1 MVTILYF
8 QRTIRIKG
16 AISPAAIRMPKAETS
31 AQQGLG
37 QSPLPAS
44 TVRRSPFRDGTVYG
58 SRTRREGRMDRNT
71 TPTLSELLAD
81 PIVIAVM
88 TRDGIS
94 PDSIQQLFERL
105 RRSRRVQEQ
114 RLAA

>member
-1 MVTILYF
+1 ME
-8 QRTIRIKG
+8 K
-16 AISPAAIRMPKAETS
+16 
-31 AQQGLG
+31 
-37 QSPLPAS
+37 
-44 TVRRSPFRDGTVYG
+44 
-58 SRTRREGRMDRNT
+58 NT

-88 TRDGIS
+88 ARDGIS
-94 PDSIQQLFERL
+94 PDSIHQLFERL

>member
-1 MVTILYF
+1 
-8 QRTIRIKG
+8 
-16 AISPAAIRMPKAETS
+16 
-31 AQQGLG
+31 
-37 QSPLPAS
+37 
-44 TVRRSPFRDGTVYG
+44 
-58 SRTRREGRMDRNT
+58 MDRNT

-105 RRSRRVQEQ
+105 RRSRREQEQ

>member
-1 MVTILYF
+1 
-8 QRTIRIKG
+8 
-16 AISPAAIRMPKAETS
+16 
-31 AQQGLG
+31 
-37 QSPLPAS
+37 
-44 TVRRSPFRDGTVYG
+44 
-58 SRTRREGRMDRNT
+58 MDRNT

-88 TRDGIS
+88 ARDGIS
-94 PDSIQQLFERL
+94 ADSIQQLFERL